1 MVLHFRH
8 AEYSE
13 HALERMRV
21 RRVSRRHVGIAIRDP
36 DSSYEDVES
45 DALVAVKKYGRWHVV
60 VIFTSSGERVKVITV
75 YHSSDVDRL
84 ISRKLQRKAWLVT
97 R

>member
-1 MVLHFRH
+1 LTDV
-8 AEYSE
+8 EYSK

-21 RRVSRRHVGIAIRDP
+21 RRVTRRHVGLAIRNP
-36 DSSYEDVES
+36 DFSCEDVES
-45 DALVAVKKYGRWHVV
+45 DALVAVKKYGRRQVV
-60 VIFTSSGERVKVITV
+60 VIFTSKDERIRIITV